1 MIEMEKIGKN
11 LIELM
16 EKKGISQI
24 ELSRK
29 AGITQRQLWNI
40 IHGKVKDVRYETL
53 QKLARGLEV
62 KVSDITGETEE
73 IQREK
78 KLIESQKEKIKKFL
92 DQITEIEPVHKP
104 LKPIPVYGRIPAG
117 RPRETW
123 NELVEDYINIPDA
136 PDNAF
141 ALKVS
146 GDSMIGAG
154 IEDGDIVIIVPGGDV
169 FNGDIVIALIDG
181 SEFTLKRLIK
191 QDNMVILQ
199 PANDNYKP
207 ILFTEEQA
215 RERLQILGVM
225 IGIYRKI
232 KRARSSDILQN

>member
-1 MIEMEKIGKN
+1 M
-11 LIELM
+11 
-16 EKKGISQI
+16 
-24 ELSRK
+24 
-29 AGITQRQLWNI
+29 
-40 IHGKVKDVRYETL
+40 
-53 QKLARGLEV
+53 
-62 KVSDITGETEE
+62 
-73 IQREK
+73 
-78 KLIESQKEKIKKFL
+78 
-92 DQITEIEPVHKP
+92 
-104 LKPIPVYGRIPAG
+104 
-117 RPRETW
+117 
-123 NELVEDYINIPDA
+123 